1 MKTGLLLNSGYMLTA
16 DSANK
21 AIDGIL
27 KTIKK
32 ELPEEA
38 QTYEGYKAILEQAKE
53 RLEELKP
60 TI

>member
-1 MKTGLLLNSGYMLTA
+1 MIRGIVLMNGTVLNEQLVRMLVN
-16 DSANK
+16 SV
-21 AIDGIL
+21 L
-27 KTIKK
+27 QTIKK

>member
-1 MKTGLLLNSGYMLTA
+1 MIRGIVLMNGTALNEQLVRMIVNSVLQ
-16 DSANK
+16 
-21 AIDGIL
+21 
-27 KTIKK
+27 TIKK

>member
-1 MKTGLLLNSGYMLTA
+1 MIRGIVLMNGTVLNEQLVRMIVNSVLQ
-16 DSANK
+16 
-21 AIDGIL
+21 
-27 KTIKK
+27 TIKK